1 MTESA
6 PNQSRLKLLIVEDHK
21 SLAENLF
28 EYLGEEQYEL
38 DFAAD
43 GLTASHLVATHS
55 YDLIILDVMLPGIDG
70 FTLCRRI
77 REDLGSSVP
86 ILLLTAR
93 DSIED
98 KTIGFSAGADDYLVK
113 PFQMRELELRIHALC
128 RRQRKEADKLV
139 AGDVSY
145 DPGSLVVQLGN
156 QTSVALSGYNATIFE
171 TLIRQYPRFVSYET
185 LSQQLWGHPDGSPHT
200 IRTHVYALR
209 KTLKSGLGRA
219 MIKTLHSRGYLLAPT
234 LE

>member
-1 MTESA
+1 MIETA
-6 PNQSRLKLLIVEDHK
+6 PNQTRLKLLIVEDQK

-28 EYLGEEQYEL
+28 EYLGEDQYEL

-43 GLTASHLVATHS
+43 GLTAAHLVATNS

-70 FTLCRRI
+70 FTLCSRI
-77 REDLGSSVP
+77 REDLRSTVP

-98 KTIGFSAGADDYLVK
+98 KTVGFSAGADDYLVK

-128 RRQRKEADKLV
+128 RRRQKETDQLV
-139 AGDVSY
+139 AGDITYNPGTLTVQN
-145 DPGSLVVQLGN
+145 GSLSTV
-156 QTSVALSGYNATIFE
+156 TLSGYNATIFE
-171 TLIRQYPRFVSYET
+171 TLIRHYPRFVSYQT
-185 LSQQLWGHPDGSPHT
+185 LSQQLWGHADGAPHT

-219 MIKTLHSRGYLLAPT
+219 MIKTLHGRGYLLDPE